1 MACIELEGVC
11 REFGGVRA
19 VDDLNMAV
27 DSGEV
32 VSLIG
37 PNGAGKTTALNL
49 ISGYYR
55 PTLGT
60 VRFEGQVLNGKGP
73 HERALAGLQRTFQN
87 LQICFNMTARENVM
101 LGAHQHLSHGV
112 LASIVLR
119 GRIRSQTR
127 AAEQRADELMARVGL
142 SSWSHREAAEM
153 PYGALK
159 RLEIARALAARPK
172 ALLLDE
178 PAAGLNPNETHDMER
193 LIRGIADEG
202 VAVILVEHDM
212 KLVMSISDR
221 IVVLNF
227 GKRLAE
233 GRPQD
238 VRSNPE
244 VVRAYIGG
252 EL

>member
-1 MACIELEGVC
+1 MACIELDGLS
-11 REFGGVRA
+11 REFGGVLA
-19 VDDLNMAV
+19 VDDLSMKA
-27 DSGEV
+27 DQGEV

-55 PTLGT
+55 PTSGT
-60 VRFEGQVLNGKGP
+60 VRFDGADLNGKEP
-73 HERALAGLQRTFQN
+73 HERALVGLQRTFQN

-101 LGAHQHLSHGV
+101 LGTHQHLAHG
-112 LASIVLR
+112 AISSIFLR
-119 GRIRSQTR
+119 RRIRSQTQ
-127 AAEQRADELMARVGL
+127 AAAHRADELMARVGL
-142 SSWSHREAAEM
+142 EQWSHREAAEM

-178 PAAGLNPNETHDMER
+178 PAAGLNPSETHEMEH

-227 GKRLAE
+227 GKRLAQ
-233 GRPQD
+233 GRPEE